1 MASNDM
7 SISTVARQLP
17 ATPLAA
23 PVKNTTPAAVKLKT
37 SDATQQIT
45 KAQDNVRQ
53 ARAQS
58 SEALQKIQADL
69 QEAVDKL
76 ANAIESSP
84 TSTKIKVDNEL
95 DRFVMQ
101 VTDKQT
107 GEIIRE
113 IPGEAVLKIARSLEN
128 LRGILYDSKA

>member
-1 MASNDM
+1 MASNDI
-7 SISTVARQLP
+7 SISTVARQMP
-17 ATPLAA
+17 ATPVAA
-23 PVKNTTPAAVKLKT
+23 PIQNTTPAAVQPRT
-37 SDATQQIT
+37 NEATQQIS
-45 KAQDNVRQ
+45 KAQDNLRQ

-76 ANAIESSP
+76 AHAIESSP
-84 TSTKIKVDNEL
+84 TSTKITVDNEL

-107 GEIIRE
+107 GEVIRE